1 MVRKGLQVL
10 KLEAAASET
19 SRLLASTLPMFKVQ
33 MMHVPQGTATR
44 RILEDAVQSIY
55 PNLVATIDI
64 IVQVLE
70 HLVALHEVHL
80 VEEMLT
86 ALRLLLKI
94 RVECEIIFSLN
105 LQVLVNTEADHLLVL
120 TLYLLPRL
128 SHVLRD
134 SVAI

>member
-1 MVRKGLQVL
+1 M
-10 KLEAAASET
+10 T
-19 SRLLASTLPMFKVQ
+19 
-33 MMHVPQGTATR
+33 HVPQGTTTR

-55 PNLVATIDI
+55 PNSVATIDI

-86 ALRLLLKI
+86 ALRLLLRI

-105 LQVLVNTEADHLLVL
+105 LQVLVNTEADHLLAL

>member
-33 MMHVPQGTATR
+33 MMHVPQGTTTR

-55 PNLVATIDI
+55 PNSVATIDI

-105 LQVLVNTEADHLLVL
+105 LQVLVNTEADHLLAL

-128 SHVLRD
+128 SHVLRG